1 MNTIL
6 QPHALSLVMY
16 DTYPGHFDTT
26 RVQYLMEESLKM
38 KRFSHPHVLGLIGV
52 CVDAGPAPY
61 IISPYM
67 EHGSLLSYLRVE
79 RSVLVVKDD
88 ADAEEV
94 KCVYFLYI
102 SCTHECLVWK
112 ITMYTC
118 FRE

>member
-1 MNTIL
+1 MNRIL
-6 QPHALSLVMY
+6 QPYALSLVVTY
-16 DTYPGHFDTT
+16 DTYPGHFDST

-79 RSVLVVKDD
+79 RSVLVVKND

-94 KCVYFLYI
+94 KYVYFLCIMYI
-102 SCTHECLVWK
+102 WMSCIENNSVRSL
-112 ITMYTC
+112 
-118 FRE
+118 F